1 MRAFLF
7 FLLIASLPAALFA
20 QQARDPDIPL
30 DEMAVS
36 VANKSGPVLCAEN
49 DNVDLEFSSPD
60 VRRFTIQAVHPSY
73 IGTIGSD
80 RYAPDGTSCDYSHDS
95 SFPADTKRVTF
106 WETPQF
112 WLTGYTLPSFWKP
125 ANVPVRVGDKVIEG
139 LDLVQLWMLYRE
151 RAEEV
156 LVIYPPDGYWRAR
169 PLPFADMRWTA
180 YGSSFLLGPVEY
192 DQRPMVAMKELA
204 FDPATKTFTL
214 SFVRGGSATLRLD
227 TIDQNHIALDAALA
241 GPMPDGRP
249 FAALRSMYVTD
260 FDADVTK
267 VAWRTKGGL
276 SWGESPVMTFPGTT
290 AVELWAGRTAIS
302 RHNTSAPDMVFNN
315 FSPRPVP

>member
-1 MRAFLF
+1 MKSF
-7 FLLIASLPAALFA
+7 FILLSLLLVPVALSA
-20 QQARDPDIPL
+20 QGARDPDIPV
-30 DEMAVS
+30 DELAVS
-36 VANKSGPVLCAEN
+36 VSNKSGPVLCAEN
-49 DNVDLEFSSPD
+49 DNVDLEFSSPA

-73 IGTIGSD
+73 IGAIGSD
-80 RYAPDGTSCDYSHDS
+80 RWAPDGTSCDYSHDAH
-95 SFPADTKRVTF
+95 FAADTKRKTF
-106 WETPQF
+106 WETPEF

-125 ANVPVRVGDKVIEG
+125 ANVPVRVGDKVVEG

-180 YGSSFLLGPVEY
+180 YGSSFLLGPVEFAK
-192 DQRPMVAMKELA
+192 RPMVALKELA

-214 SFVRGGSATLRLD
+214 SFVRGGSANLQLA
-227 TIDQNHIALDAALA
+227 TIDQDHIALDVSLSQ
-241 GPMPDGRP
+241 PMPDGRP

-260 FDADVTK
+260 FNADVAK
-267 VAWRTKGGL
+267 IAWRTKGGQ
-276 SWGESPVMTFPGTT
+276 SWGESPVMTFPGAS

-302 RHNTSAPDMVFNN
+302 RHNTSAPDMVFNR
-315 FSPRPVP
+315 FSAAPTP